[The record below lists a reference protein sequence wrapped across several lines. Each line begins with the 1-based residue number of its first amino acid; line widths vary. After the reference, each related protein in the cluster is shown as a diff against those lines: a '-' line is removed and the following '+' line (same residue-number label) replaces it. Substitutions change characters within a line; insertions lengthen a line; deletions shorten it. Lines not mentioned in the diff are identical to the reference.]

1 MYTADIKLD
10 AQGRS
15 TLRTYFL
22 EPNISYQVKK
32 ARPLVIVCPGGG
44 YVLHATKEQ
53 EPVALRFAGAGY
65 HAAVLRYPV
74 LFRTRPTSPD
84 GNIDIDDA
92 ATFPAPLVALMQAMA
107 WVRTHAQEYAI
118 DASRV
123 YVVGFSAGAH
133 LAASLAEHW
142 DDPELLSQVP
152 GVDPRDCAPT
162 GVMLGYP
169 LVSPLDM
176 ATRAVDSFPKEIR
189 WQIPY
194 FQRALFGRS
203 GDVAE
208 CGERL
213 DLVSGVRPDMPR
225 VFMWQTAE
233 DQVVNPV
240 RACQFAAALIDA
252 GVPCEFHLFPT
263 GPHGLALCEPAS
275 AAKAQDEDAYAAAWV
290 PLALAWLR
298 RDEPHRDQASL

>member
-1 MYTADIKLD
+1 MHTVDIKLD

-15 TLRTYFL
+15 TLRAYFL
-22 EPNISYQVKK
+22 EPDISYQVKK
-32 ARPLVIVCPGGG
+32 PRPLVIVCPGGG

-53 EPVALRFAGAGY
+53 DPVAMRFAGAGY

-74 LFRTRPTSPD
+74 LFRTRPTSHD

-107 WVRTHAQEYAI
+107 WVRAHAQEYAI
-118 DASRV
+118 DASRI

-133 LAASLAEHW
+133 LAACLAEHW

-152 GVDPRDCAPT
+152 GADLRDCAPT
-162 GVMLGYP
+162 GVVLGYP

-176 ATRAVDSFPKEIR
+176 GTRAVDSYPKEMR

-194 FQRALFGRS
+194 IQRALFGRS
-203 GDVAE
+203 DGAAE
-208 CGERL
+208 YDERL
-213 DLVSGVRPDMPR
+213 DLLSGVRPDMPR

-233 DQVVNPV
+233 DQVVNP
-240 RACQFAAALIDA
+240 ACSCQFAAALIDA
-252 GVPCEFHLFPT
+252 GVSCEFHLFPT
-263 GPHGLALCEPAS
+263 GPHGMALCEPAS
-275 AAKAQDEDAYAAAWV
+275 AAKAEDEDAYAAAWV

-298 RDEPHRDQASL
+298 RDEPHRDHASL

>member
-74 LFRTRPTSPD
+74 LFCTRPTSPD

-176 ATRAVDSFPKEIR
+176 ATRAVDSFPKEIC